1 MFKNPEKPSTCQILL
16 KLKCLKNNWNLRIS
30 DRKKIKDDCQNRG
43 KVANKMSSNQLWR
56 EDIILRTPHMR
67 HWWESSRY
75 RTDYI
80 SSDARHNPIE
90 ANTHKWCYLHTAMM
104 MMRYRQSCW
113 TKKLL
118 PSRWTLLNSSSP
130 GLVGLAEK
138 ARNNMCDKSTYWP
151 CSALYGL

>member
-1 MFKNPEKPSTCQILL
+1 
-16 KLKCLKNNWNLRIS
+16 
-30 DRKKIKDDCQNRG
+30 
-43 KVANKMSSNQLWR
+43 
-56 EDIILRTPHMR
+56 MR

-75 RTDYI
+75 RTD
-80 SSDARHNPIE
+80 AGHNPIE

-118 PSRWTLLNSSSP
+118 PSRWTPCAAQQQS
-130 GLVGLAEK
+130 LVGLAEK

-151 CSALYGL
+151 CKVCTVVVVQTIINPTKHFSILITSDDSPRRINKNVTKNRWPIRLRLKWGVKFTLLDKHTFILWS